1 MCGSSSRKGMDCVK
15 IISGQYEKGTS
26 QQREAFRAL
35 FGEENTQYKFDLYF
49 HWYNI
54 LHELGHCVTEAQGLR
69 TSPVKE
75 EMLVNAFAVAYWNQA
90 GQGDRIEELGRL
102 LEERLASMPAFVP
115 ENMGLVEYYESVWGE
130 ELLGDVARYGHFQ
143 FSSVWEAVKAGR
155 DLKSVL
161 ASMGVPLGSEMAVTG
176 YRGEISAQNARPV
189 LRQALA
195 DLESLGLPPMA
206 VQLELVENPAVQ
218 CAQ

>member
-1 MCGSSSRKGMDCVK
+1 MK
-15 IISGQYEKGTS
+15 IISGQYEKGTG
-26 QQREAFRAL
+26 QQQEVFRAV
-35 FGEENTQYKFDLYF
+35 FGERDTQYRFDLYF

-75 EMLVNAFAVAYWNQA
+75 EMLVNSFAVAYWNQA
-90 GQGDRIEELGRL
+90 GQGDRVEELSRL
-102 LEERLASMPAFVP
+102 LEERLALMPVFVP
-115 ENMGLVEYYESVWGE
+115 GGLGLVEYYESVWGQ

-143 FSSVWEAVKAGR
+143 FSSVREAIREGR

-161 ASMGVPLGSEMAVTG
+161 AAMGLSIGGENAVKG
-176 YRGEISAQNARPV
+176 CRGEICAQNAHKV
-189 LRQALA
+189 LSQALK
-195 DLESLGLPPMA
+195 DLQGLGLPPME
-206 VQLELVENPAVQ
+206 VELELVDDPTIQ

>member
-1 MCGSSSRKGMDCVK
+1 MK

-26 QQREAFRAL
+26 QQQEAFRAV
-35 FGEENTQYKFDLYF
+35 FGERDTQYRFDLYF

-54 LHELGHCVTEAQGLR
+54 LHELGHCVLELQEQKMGLCPAR
-69 TSPVKE
+69 E

-90 GQGDRIEELGRL
+90 GQGDRVEELSRL
-102 LEERLASMPAFVP
+102 LEERLALMPAFVP
-115 ENMGLVEYYESVWGE
+115 EGMGLVEYYESVWGQ

-143 FSSVWEAVKAGR
+143 FSSVREAIREGR

-161 ASMGVPLGSEMAVTG
+161 AAMGLSIGGEAAVKG
-176 YRGEISAQNARPV
+176 CRGEICAQNAHKV
-189 LRQALA
+189 LSQALK
-195 DLESLGLPPMA
+195 DLQGLGLPPME
-206 VQLELVENPAVQ
+206 VGLELVDDPTVQ